1 MHDRHSNGEA
11 ESSERERRTRP
22 PEPGARP
29 SGVPGSAEHILHL
42 QRTLG
47 NAAVARAIADARS
60 GGVEEVQRS
69 AVHEVLRSSGKPLD
83 EPVRADMESR
93 LGADFSDVRLH
104 TGPAA
109 QRSAAEIGARAYT
122 SGNNIVVG
130 DGGADE
136 HTLAHELTHV
146 IQQRSGPV
154 AGTDNGSGLRI
165 SDPSD
170 RFEREAEQN
179 AKRVMARPHRNR
191 VESKTDSPVA
201 EEAVQR
207 APASNPGPRP
217 ELMTNEEWFG
227 TTAQGAVDKEKKFQ
241 THASLIYT
249 DDSGRDVNLLTA
261 TNVPGSAD
269 EEAVHAEDVLIT
281 GLRNNLDKFKPG
293 PHRYHKVIL
302 SVTKS
307 PCTSE
312 SRDGLPSTSNKSR
325 GCTEAILDL
334 ATNGIQDGDRV
345 YKFKI
350 VLVVKGLYHAKV
362 IGGKRAS
369 DKALDALGAHP
380 QIEVS
385 KDLSRQEI
393 DALNQDV

>member
-1 MHDRHSNGEA
+1 MHDRHNSEA
-11 ESSERERRTRP
+11 ESSERERRTRA
-22 PEPGARP
+22 PEAGERPGA
-29 SGVPGSAEHILHL
+29 PGSAEHILHL

-69 AVHEVLRSSGKPLD
+69 TVHEVLRSSGAPLD
-83 EPVRADMESR
+83 EPVRTDMESR

-122 SGNNIVVG
+122 SGNHIVVG
-130 DGGADE
+130 EGGADA

-154 AGTDNGSGLRI
+154 AGTDNGNGLRI

-179 AKRVMARPHRNR
+179 AKHVMALSHPNP
-191 VESKTDSPVA
+191 VANETDSQVA
-201 EEAVQR
+201 RGALQR
-207 APASNPGPRP
+207 APSNPGTRD
-217 ELMTNEEWFG
+217 EEMTNEEWFG
-227 TTAQGAVDKEKKFQ
+227 TTPSGARDEQGKFQ

-249 DDSGRDVNLLTA
+249 DDSGQDNNLLSA
-261 TNVPGSAD
+261 TNVPASAD
-269 EEAVHAEDVLIT
+269 EEGMHAEDLLIA
-281 GLRNNLDKFKPG
+281 GLRGNLDKFKPG
-293 PHRYHKVIL
+293 PHRYHRIVF

-312 SRDGLPSTSNKSR
+312 SRDGLPATSKKGK
-325 GCTEAILDL
+325 GCTEAILEL
-334 ATNGIQDGDRV
+334 ATKGIQHGDQV

-350 VLVVKGLYHAKV
+350 VLIVRGLYHARV
-362 IGGKRAS
+362 RGGKKAS
-369 DKALDALGAHP
+369 SKALDALAAHP

-385 KDLSRQEI
+385 RDLTQKEI
-393 DALNQDV
+393 DELNADS

>member
-1 MHDRHSNGEA
+1 MHDRHNNEA
-11 ESSERERRTRP
+11 ESSERERRARAA
-22 PEPGARP
+22 EPGERP

-47 NAAVARAIADARS
+47 NAVVARAIADARS
-60 GGVEEVQRS
+60 DGVEVQRS
-69 AVHEVLRSSGKPLD
+69 AVHDVLRSSGEPLD
-83 EPVRADMESR
+83 EPVRTDMESR

-122 SGNNIVVG
+122 SGNHVVIG
-130 DGGADE
+130 EGGTDK

-154 AGTDNGSGLRI
+154 AGTDNGDGLKV

-179 AKRVMARPHRNR
+179 AKRVMAQPYRNQ
-191 VESKTDSPVA
+191 VASEIDSPVA
-201 EEAVQR
+201 EDALQR
-207 APASNPGPRP
+207 APASNPGPRSG
-217 ELMTNEEWFG
+217 LMTNEEWFG
-227 TTAQGAVDKEKKFQ
+227 TTAQGEVDKEKRFQ

-249 DDSGRDVNLLTA
+249 DDSGQDENLLTA

-269 EEAVHAEDVLIT
+269 EEAMHAEDILIA

-293 PHRYHKVIL
+293 PHRYHKVIF

-312 SRDGLPSTSNKSR
+312 SRDGLPSTSNKRR

-350 VLVVKGLYHAKV
+350 VLVVRGLYHAKV
-362 IGGKRAS
+362 QGGKKAS

-385 KDLSRQEI
+385 KDLSQQEI